1 MSLPAPK
8 EVRDLLEDLLG
19 RSVTVGNANPV
30 RAEELSTT
38 LVSVYVD
45 DMLTLAGVI
54 GLDLP
59 LAVYAGAAIGLM
71 PPGGAQDCV
80 DEGTMTSIL
89 AENATEVCN
98 IMAGLLNRPGSPRVR
113 MYQTFMPGDQLP
125 IDAASH
131 ILALGKRLD
140 LSVEVAGYGSGRL
153 SVALA

>member
-19 RSVTVGNANPV
+19 RSVTVGIANPV
-30 RAEELSTT
+30 RGDELAST

-45 DMLTLAGVI
+45 DLLTLAGVI

-71 PPGGAQDCV
+71 PPAGAQDCV
-80 DEGTMTSIL
+80 DQGALTSIL

-98 IMAGLLNRPGSPRVR
+98 ILSGLLNRPGSPHIRL
-113 MYQTFMPGDQLP
+113 YQTFLPGDPLP
-125 IDAASH
+125 NDAAGH
-131 ILALGKRLD
+131 MVAIGRRLD
-140 LSVEVAGYGSGRL
+140 LTVDVAGYGSGRL
-153 SVALA
+153 SLALA